1 MNLEPEVGD
10 YVTPRL
16 QLVRRLGVG
25 GMGSVWVAHNLSL
38 HSDVVIKFMA
48 PQVAS
53 DPLLRARFEREA
65 AAASEVR
72 SPHVMQVFDYGLT
85 ATGIPYISMELLEGE
100 DLEMRLRME
109 RVIPLGHVAA
119 VVQQVAR
126 ALGRA
131 HERGIIHRDIKPANI
146 FLCETGEEDAFVKV
160 LDFGIAKVQWD
171 LDGATKTGLVFG
183 TPYFMSPEHTMGS
196 KALDCRSDLWS
207 LGVVAYVALT
217 GVLPFDGDTVS
228 AVCMRICSG
237 AFAPPSAV
245 QGGISAAVDSW
256 FNSVL
261 ARDPAKRFASA
272 REMADA
278 LVCLAGGPMEAR
290 IPSRISL
297 SAVRAPATVSGPD
310 SASASAAA
318 PLSNAHRTP
327 PPSAPRQSVPALAS
341 AELPP
346 YSVPSTAHFYS
357 SQPPAPQRLERSVN
371 DQAERAQRLPAAM
384 DDRSSQPYRTSVSS
398 APPPPSVAHAMPP
411 HWTTTAAGAL
421 ERAPR
426 SSLKAQLAIFVG
438 MGALI
443 TLSAGGLLLFLRD
456 RNDVFRVQPPPTV
469 TMSTLAAPVLTLPAA
484 PSFAPSTLPTP
495 SSTAPKTTPLSR
507 PQRPAPIPRAVA
519 PKASGGDVW

>member
-16 QLVRRLGVG
+16 QLVRRLGAG
-25 GMGSVWVAHNLSL
+25 GMGSVWIARNLGL
-38 HSDVVIKFMA
+38 RSDVVIKFMA
-48 PQVAS
+48 PQVAL

-72 SPHVMQVFDYGLT
+72 SPHVVQVFDYGVT
-85 ATGIPYISMELLEGE
+85 ANAIPYISMELLEGE
-100 DLEMRLRME
+100 DLETRLRTE

-119 VVQQVAR
+119 IVQQAAR

-160 LDFGIAKVQWD
+160 LDFGIAKFQWG
-171 LDGATKTGLVFG
+171 LDGTTKTGVVFG

-196 KALDCRSDLWS
+196 KALDGRSDLWS

-217 GVLPFDGDTVS
+217 GVLPFDGDTVI

-237 AFAPPSAV
+237 TFVPPSAV
-245 QGGISAAVDSW
+245 QGGISTAVDSW

-261 ARDPAKRFASA
+261 ARDPAKRFATA

-278 LVCLAGGPMEAR
+278 LVGIAGGPMGAR

-297 SAVRAPATVSGPD
+297 SSMRAPATVLGPE
-310 SASASAAA
+310 STAPAASR
-318 PLSNAHRTP
+318 PT
-327 PPSAPRQSVPALAS
+327 PSAPRQSGPAIAS
-341 AELPP
+341 VELPP

-357 SQPPAPQRLERSVN
+357 SQPPAPQRVEKSL
-371 DQAERAQRLPAAM
+371 
-384 DDRSSQPYRTSVSS
+384 SS
-398 APPPPSVAHAMPP
+398 APPPPPPLAHTMPP

-426 SSLKAQLAIFVG
+426 PSLKAQLAMFAGI
-438 MGALI
+438 GALL
-443 TLSAGGLLLFLRD
+443 TLSAGSLLLFLRD
-456 RNDVFRVQPPPTV
+456 RNDVSSVQPPPTV
-469 TMSTLAAPVLTLPAA
+469 TLSTLAPPVMTLPAA
-484 PSFAPSTLPTP
+484 SVFASSSLSTP
-495 SSTAPKTTPLSR
+495 SSTAPTATPSSR
-507 PQRPAPIPRAVA
+507 PQRPAPIPRAA
-519 PKASGGDVW
+519 TPNASTGDVW